1 MIGIP
6 TGQSDKGIFLVEI
19 SSTQMTTNLCQADT
33 KLTSIP
39 TIMSSYPFKTISQNK
54 LLFNLLFGGVV
65 LLERTKVPPN

>member
-19 SSTQMTTNLCQADT
+19 SSTQMTNLCQADT

-39 TIMSSYPFKTISQNK
+39 TIMSSYPFETISQNK

-65 LLERTKVPPN
+65 LLERTKAPPN